1 MEECGECEFDV
12 LVPEV
17 KRVTLALT
25 LVSKRATKFKYSI
38 VHDLVWSGEGE
49 EYRTIVFKK
58 YSHNCNSNVAITDR
72 QVYFDNIYSD
82 INFIQIKIVL
92 IDSVMNWWYMIKMSF
107 FLRLWSA
114 VSVSLTNSSKRWNK

>member
-1 MEECGECEFDV
+1 MEVERNSRGFFKLVKIVIEAFGNCGKC
-12 LVPEV
+12 
-17 KRVTLALT
+17 
-25 LVSKRATKFKYSI
+25 Y
-38 VHDLVWSGEGE
+38 
-49 EYRTIVFKK
+49 
-58 YSHNCNSNVAITDR
+58 SNVAITDR